1 MKSSSYGAALA
12 AGLTLTCG
20 TGWAANSSSVLGTI
34 EGASLS
40 ARAYADGT
48 YSIAAPGIRG
58 PVIRAEVEAVVD
70 SHVLS
75 SRAYPRHTVELSQ
88 STDELGS
95 GSTVTVAIIVAVMVP
110 TGGETV
116 SV

>member
-1 MKSSSYGAALA
+1 MKSSGYSAALA
-12 AGLTLTCG
+12 AGLTLACG
-20 TGWAANSSSVLGTI
+20 TAWAANSSSVLGTI

-48 YSIAAPGIRG
+48 YSVAAPGIRG

-75 SRAYPRHTVELSQ
+75 SRAYPRHTVDLSQ
-88 STDELGS
+88 SC
-95 GSTVTVAIIVAVMVP
+95 
-110 TGGETV
+110 
-116 SV
+116 